1 MNLFVLEFY
10 LFIIFVRYLG
20 GMGGSL
26 LILSKSIKGINIEG
40 SEISTHRLEPINK
53 RNNNKVVKHY
63 SGPNIYLGKEQ

>member
-1 MNLFVLEFY
+1 
-10 LFIIFVRYLG
+10 
-20 GMGGSL
+20 MGGSL

-63 SGPNIYLGKEQ
+63 SGPNIYLGNEQ